1 MMASPRLR
9 RHVHEALET
18 AWRVGADDKL
28 FKNPA
33 TLAHQAVRSAQDGL
47 RKGLDMQELKI

>member
-18 AWRVGADDKL
+18 AWRMGADDKL

-33 TLAHQAVRSAQDGL
+33 PLAHKAVRSAQDGL
-47 RKGLDMQELKI
+47 RKGLDMQEVEL